1 MSAAVHH
8 LEDCVYLPEVC
19 PLGCVSLE
27 GEKKGEVVR
36 MERRHISGHVKNFCP
51 LREIVCEFCE
61 GKVKA
66 SEMNPHLEDC
76 EEFPLDCPNGCS
88 REGEDGVREVKRK
101 DIPVHLD
108 NHCPLQKVQ
117 CPYWDHGCRE
127 GMKRKHTDTHEKEF
141 LHIHFKLSMTE
152 MKLKQ
157 NESTQVSQRLQHNLD
172 TANEKN
178 AVQELQF
185 TESLKLSRA
194 GLNAATKRIAILEEQ
209 NSAKDLRIS
218 SLTKS
223 LFHLL
228 PTGRLEWKV
237 LEVKQKIQNQEMTFS
252 DPFYVGLC
260 KCQSSIIWDWNNTGN
275 VRVSIHIMKGDFDDK
290 LHWPIRYKS
299 TIILTNQIYSKDNL
313 LKSYEVTKE
322 LLEKYPQCFN
332 RATGIRNEG
341 FGHASFISSTVIL
354 EDKYCKQDSITLHTS
369 VEVLP
374 PL

>member
-27 GEKKGEVVR
+27 EEKQGEVLR
-36 MERRHISGHVKNFCP
+36 MERRHIPGHVKDSCP

-127 GMKRKHTDTHEKEF
+127 EMERRHTDTHEREF
-141 LHIHFKLSMTE
+141 LHIHFKLSLIKTE
-152 MKLKQ
+152 LKQ
-157 NESTQVSQRLQHNLD
+157 NESTQVTQRLQHNLD
-172 TANEKN
+172 TANEKI

-185 TESLKLSRA
+185 TESLKLCRA
-194 GLNAATKRIAILEEQ
+194 DLNAATKRIAILEEQ
-209 NSAKDLRIS
+209 NSDKDQIIASMIPTLP
-218 SLTKS
+218 LQ
-223 LFHLL
+223 L

-237 LEVKQKIQNQEMTFS
+237 EGVKQKIRNRERYFS
-252 DPFYVGLC
+252 DPFYVGLY
-260 KCQSSIIWDWNNTGN
+260 KCQGCIDWDFWSRGN
-275 VRVSIHIMKGDFDDK
+275 VFVIIHIIKGDFHVK
-290 LHWPIRYKS
+290 LPIRYKR
-299 TIILTNQIYSKDNL
+299 TVVLINQINGKDNVVYSDVVYSEKKLENYPDSFKKPNSICTSL
-313 LKSYEVTKE
+313 LM
-322 LLEKYPQCFN
+322 
-332 RATGIRNEG
+332 RM
-341 FGHASFISSTVIL
+341 SFISNISIL
-354 EDKYCKQDSITLHTS
+354 EEKYCKQDSITLHIS

-374 PL
+374 SL

>member
-36 MERRHISGHVKNFCP
+36 MERRHIPGHVNDSCP

-66 SEMNPHLEDC
+66 SEMNPHLKDC

-88 REGEDGVREVKRK
+88 GEGEDGVREVKRK

-127 GMKRKHTDTHEKEF
+127 EMERRHTDAHEREF
-141 LHIHFKLSMTE
+141 LHVHFKLSLTE
-152 MKLKQ
+152 TKQKQ
-157 NESTQVSQRLQHNLD
+157 NESTQVTQRLQPNLD
-172 TANEKN
+172 TANEKI
-178 AVQELQF
+178 AVQE
-185 TESLKLSRA
+185 ESLKLSRA
-194 GLNAATKRIAILEEQ
+194 ELNAATRRIVILEEQ
-209 NSAKDLRIS
+209 NSDKGLKIA
-218 SLTKS
+218 SLTKT
-223 LFHLL
+223 LFTYTQL

-237 LEVKQKIQNQEMTFS
+237 EGIKQKIQNKEYTYS
-252 DPFYVGLC
+252 DPFYVGLY
-260 KCQSSIIWDWNNTGN
+260 KCQGCIDWDYINKGK
-275 VRVSIHIMKGDFDDK
+275 VGVFIHIMKGDFDDK
-290 LHWPIRYKS
+290 LHWPIRYKR
-299 TIILTNQIYSKDNL
+299 TIILTNQINNKDNL
-313 LKSYEVTKE
+313 VKSYEITKE
-322 LLEKYPQCFN
+322 LLEKFPQCFN
-332 RATGIRNEG
+332 RPTGIKNDG
-341 FGHASFISSTVIL
+341 LGHDSFISNTDIL
-354 EDKYCKQDSITLHTS
+354 EDKYCKQDSVTLHFS

-374 PL
+374 SL

>member
-27 GEKKGEVVR
+27 EEKKGEVVR
-36 MERRHISGHVKNFCP
+36 MERRHIPGHVKDSCP
-51 LREIVCEFCE
+51 QREIVCEFCE

-127 GMKRKHTDTHEKEF
+127 KLERRHTDSHEREF
-141 LHIHFKLSMTE
+141 LHVHFKLSLTE

-157 NESTQVSQRLQHNLD
+157 NESTQVIQRLRHNLD
-172 TANEKN
+172 TASEKI

-185 TESLKLSRA
+185 TESLK
-194 GLNAATKRIAILEEQ
+194 RIAILEEQ
-209 NSAKDLRIS
+209 NSDKDLQIA
-218 SLTKS
+218 SLITS
-223 LFHLL
+223 IFPQL
-228 PTGRLEWKV
+228 PKGKLEWKV
-237 LEVKQKIQNQEMTFS
+237 EGIKQKIQNREETYS
-252 DPFYVGLC
+252 DPFYVGLY
-260 KCQSSIIWDWNNTGN
+260 KCQSSIEWGFGIGGN
-275 VRVSIHIMKGDFDDK
+275 VVVRIHIMKGDFDDK
-290 LHWPIRYKS
+290 LHWPIRYKR
-299 TIILTNQIYSKDNL
+299 TIILTNQINNKGNLVKSDEISK
-313 LKSYEVTKE
+313 ER
-322 LLEKYPQCFN
+322 LERFHEYFKRP
-332 RATGIRNEG
+332 TGIKNEG
-341 FGHASFISSTVIL
+341 FGFSLISNTVIL
-354 EDKYCKQDSITLHTS
+354 EEKYCKQDSITLHIS

>member
-8 LEDCVYLPEVC
+8 LDDCVYLLEVC
-19 PLGCVSLE
+19 PLGRVSLE

-36 MERRHISGHVKNFCP
+36 MERRHIPGHVKDSCP

-127 GMKRKHTDTHEKEF
+127 EMERKRTDTHEREF
-141 LHIHFKLSMTE
+141 LHVHFKLSLT
-152 MKLKQ
+152 
-157 NESTQVSQRLQHNLD
+157 STQLL
-172 TANEKN
+172 
-178 AVQELQF
+178 
-185 TESLKLSRA
+185 
-194 GLNAATKRIAILEEQ
+194 TKRIAILEEQ
-209 NSAKDLRIS
+209 NSDKDLQIA
-218 SLTKS
+218 SLITY
-223 LFHLL
+223 LVPQL

-237 LEVKQKIQNQEMTFS
+237 EGVKQKIQDKECIFS
-252 DPFYVGLC
+252 APFYVGLY
-260 KCQSSIIWDWNNTGN
+260 KCQGSIIWDLSNSGN
-275 VRVSIHIMKGDFDDK
+275 VYMAIHIMKGDFDAK
-290 LHWPIRYKS
+290 LHWPIRYKL
-299 TIILTNQIYSKDNL
+299 TFVLTNQINSKDDL
-313 LKSYEVTKE
+313 VESFEITKE
-322 LLEKYPQCFN
+322 LLERYPQFFN
-332 RATGIRNEG
+332 RPTEILNEG
-341 FGHASFISSTVIL
+341 LPTSFISNTVIL
-354 EDKYCKQDSITLHTS
+354 EEKYCKQDSITLHIS

-374 PL
+374 SL